1 MYQFLYND
9 NKEAIVIKAKKIW
22 NSMQHLSCHKI
33 WWRKGLQDDQN
44 DLLAKVTFWY
54 VCSIPNWG
62 GKRRTQSV
70 FLNHRVCK
78 VNFNFKKEKIA
89 YLPMQRQ
96 RRNWTIGET
105 ESRS

>member
-1 MYQFLYND
+1 MR
-9 NKEAIVIKAKKIW
+9 KELTKKIY
-22 NSMQHLSCHKI
+22 SLKSLS
-33 WWRKGLQDDQN
+33 D
-44 DLLAKVTFWY
+44 TFAQFQTEE
-54 VCSIPNWG
+54 
-62 GKRRTQSV
+62 GKENFQSV

-78 VNFNFKKEKIA
+78 VNFNFKKEKMA

>member
-1 MYQFLYND
+1 MT
-9 NKEAIVIKAKKIW
+9 KKIY
-22 NSMQHLSCHKI
+22 SLESLS
-33 WWRKGLQDDQN
+33 D
-44 DLLAKVTFWY
+44 TFAQFQTEEEKE
-54 VCSIPNWG
+54 NF
-62 GKRRTQSV
+62 QSV

-78 VNFNFKKEKIA
+78 VNFNLKKEKMA